1 MRRLVIALLVMGTLA
16 LVIGGLA
23 AAQGVQP
30 DATVELSEGSV
41 AAGIGF
47 SWGTGT
53 LTYQGRQYPIKI
65 SGLSV
70 AEVGITKATAK
81 GKVFNLKKLEDFSGT
96 YGAAG
101 AGAALGEG
109 AGASVLRNPKGV
121 QIELISDTKGA
132 TLKLAVSGLQIALQ
146 Q

>member
-1 MRRLVIALLVMGTLA
+1 MRHLVIALVVMGTLA
-16 LVIGGLA
+16 PSIGGLA
-23 AAQGVQP
+23 AAQGSQP

-53 LTYQGRQYPIKI
+53 LTYQGRKYPLKI

-121 QIELISDTKGA
+121 QIELTSDTKGA
-132 TLKLAVSGLQIALQ
+132 SLKLAVSGVQITLQ

>member
-1 MRRLVIALLVMGTLA
+1 MRRLVIALVAMGTLA
-16 LVIGGLA
+16 PLIGGLA
-23 AAQGVQP
+23 AAQVQP

-53 LTYQGRQYPIKI
+53 LTYQGRKYPIKI

-70 AEVGITKATAK
+70 AEVGITKATVK

-101 AGAALGEG
+101 AGAAFAEG
-109 AGASVLRNPKGV
+109 AGASVMRNPKGV
-121 QIELISDTKGA
+121 QIELTSDTKGA
-132 TLKLAVSGLQIALQ
+132 SLKLAVSGVQIALQ

>member
-1 MRRLVIALLVMGTLA
+1 MRRLVIALVAMGTLA
-16 LVIGGLA
+16 LLIGGLA
-23 AAQGVQP
+23 SAQGRQP

-53 LTYQGRQYPIKI
+53 LTYQGRKYPLKI

-101 AGAALGEG
+101 AGAAVAEG
-109 AGASVLRNPKGV
+109 AGASVLKNPKGV

-132 TLKLAVSGLQIALQ
+132 SLKLAVSGVQIALQ